1 MRWTGIAR
9 RPSRSGFQEAA
20 IGRVRKLRLEDIVGE
35 AGAALALGSDELVRV
50 EKRHIL
56 DACALR
62 EVGGDLQ
69 GAGELAT
76 VNGLEQVAVVDDEAW
91 AFATSFSQRGA
102 RERPN

>member
-1 MRWTGIAR
+1 M
-9 RPSRSGFQEAA
+9 
-20 IGRVRKLRLEDIVGE
+20 
-35 AGAALALGSDELVRV
+35 
-50 EKRHIL
+50 
-56 DACALR
+56 
-62 EVGGDLQ
+62 Q